1 MKTAI
6 ENELTNYCNKFS
18 NKIYCDENNDTDILM
33 DIFCISPALKRE
45 NKQYWGRELGTLWEH
60 IIQIV
65 FKNAVPDLYKPAIKI
80 KKDEPCDLIVGSYAI
95 DTKYRVGSGDSGT
108 LKKFKQY
115 GPLLSSM
122 GYKPVML
129 FLREDNLSN
138 AINACKKGGWI
149 IYTGEQTFNFVKEIS
164 GVDIKSLLLT
174 YANKYSMH

>member
-1 MKTAI
+1 
-6 ENELTNYCNKFS
+6 
-18 NKIYCDENNDTDILM
+18 
-33 DIFCISPALKRE
+33 
-45 NKQYWGRELGTLWEH
+45 
-60 IIQIV
+60 
-65 FKNAVPDLYKPAIKI
+65 
-80 KKDEPCDLIVGSYAI
+80 
-95 DTKYRVGSGDSGT
+95 
-108 LKKFKQY
+108 
-115 GPLLSSM
+115 M